1 MTDKWVVNSK
11 HTEAVFI
18 AHARKLYQQHKY
30 VEFSIKAGAKRTNK
44 QNAAMHKYFDML
56 ANAFNDAGLD
66 MKQTLSAD
74 IDIPWTAL
82 MIKELIWKPVQKSTI
97 NETSTTKAN
106 RTDYTLIY
114 ESINRYTA
122 STWGISIPW
131 PTKEDR

>member
-30 VEFSIKAGAKRTNK
+30 VEFSIKAGSKRTNP
-44 QNAAMHKYFDML
+44 QNAALHVYLDQL
-56 ANAFNDAGLD
+56 AKRLNDAGLD
-66 MKQTLSAD
+66 MQQTLSEAL
-74 IDIPWTAL
+74 DIPWNSL
-82 MIKELIWKPVQKSTI
+82 LVKELIWKKVQKAI
-97 NETSTTKAN
+97 IDEDSTTKAN

-114 ESINRYTA
+114 ETINRHTA

-131 PTKEDR
+131 PTKEDK

>member
-1 MTDKWVVNSK
+1 MTDKWVVCSD
-11 HTEAVFI
+11 HTEEVFI
-18 AHARKLYQQHKY
+18 AHARKLYKQHKY
-30 VEFSIKAGAKRTNK
+30 VEFSIKAGAKRTNQ
-44 QNAAMHKYFDML
+44 QNKAMHKYFDLL

-74 IDIPWTAL
+74 IDTPWTAL
-82 MIKELIWKPVQKSTI
+82 LVKELIWKVVQKATI
-97 NETSTTKAN
+97 DETSTTKAN

-114 ESINRYTA
+114 ETINRHTA